1 MKINVETTSPIE
13 RKLTIEVPA
22 ERVDRELEQ
31 AYVQLG
37 RRVKLR
43 GFRPGHVPRGVLV
56 RNFKGEVEREV
67 VEKLVSG
74 TFVEAATAEG
84 VEPVA
89 PPSVSLEGA
98 LAEGQA
104 FKYSATVEVKPVVE
118 PKDYKGLAVTRR
130 VPTVGDVEVDVE
142 LAKLQES
149 YAKLVETGGREV
161 AEEGDYALIDHE
173 GTIDGQPFDGG
184 KAEGVT
190 VKVGPGKVE
199 EGFIAALVGKK
210 IGETAEFE
218 EPFPADHRNA
228 QLRGKVAHMRM
239 VLKGLKVRH
248 LAALDDELAKQ
259 VGIEGIETLEQLK
272 GRIRADLGKREAK
285 RAESELRDA
294 LLKAALERNSFEVPP
309 SMVERAIDAMLEGT
323 MERFARMGVDVS
335 QLDLDVARLRGDLRE
350 QALQQ
355 VRGALLLEAV
365 AKVERVEVTEEDL
378 QAELARMA
386 DELGIPVRQAQQQ
399 MRGKEAR
406 AALENRVRE
415 DKALAVLT
423 QAAAIQTQ

>member
-22 ERVDRELEQ
+22 ERVDRELEK

-56 RNFKGEVEREV
+56 RNFRGEVEREV

-74 TFVEAATAEG
+74 TFLEAAEAEG
-84 VEPVA
+84 VEAVA
-89 PPSVSLEGA
+89 PPSVSLEAA
-98 LAEGQA
+98 LTEGKD
-104 FKYSATVEVKPVVE
+104 FKYTATVEVKPVVVA
-118 PKDYKGLAVTRR
+118 KDYKGLSVTRR
-130 VPTVGDVEVDVE
+130 AAAVGDAEVDAE
-142 LAKLQES
+142 LAKLQDS
-149 YAKLVETGGREV
+149 YARLVETGGRDV
-161 AEEGDYALIDHE
+161 AQDGDFAVIDHE
-173 GTIDGQPFDGG
+173 GTIGGLPFDGG

-190 VKVGPGKVE
+190 VKVGQGKVE

-210 IGETAEFE
+210 VGETAEFE
-218 EPFPADHRNA
+218 EPFPADHRSE
-228 QLRGKVAHMRM
+228 QLRGKVAHMKV
-239 VLKGLKVRH
+239 VLKGLKVRQ
-248 LAALDDELAKQ
+248 LAALDDGLAAS
-259 VGIEGIETLEQLK
+259 VGIEGVATLDQLK
-272 GRIRADLGKREAK
+272 ARIRADLGKREAK
-285 RAESELRDA
+285 RAEAELKDA
-294 LLKAALERNSFEVPP
+294 LIKAALEKNSFEVPP

-350 QALQQ
+350 QAQLQ
-355 VRGALLLEAV
+355 VRGSLLLEAV
-365 AKVERVEVTEEDL
+365 AQAEQLQVTEEDL
-378 QAELARMA
+378 QAELTRMA
-386 DELGIPVRQAQQQ
+386 DELGVPVQKAQQQ

>member
-1 MKINVETTSPIE
+1 MKINVETTSPVE

-22 ERVDRELEQ
+22 ERVDRELEK

-37 RRVKLR
+37 RRVKLK

-74 TFVEAATAEG
+74 TFVEAAKAEG
-84 VEPVA
+84 VEAVA
-89 PPSVSLEGA
+89 PPNVSLDAA
-98 LAEGQA
+98 LSGGQA
-104 FKYSATVEVKPVVE
+104 FRYTATVEVKPVVE
-118 PKDYKGLAVTRR
+118 AKDYRGLSVTRR
-130 VPTVGDVEVDVE
+130 VPVVGDAEVDAE
-142 LAKLQES
+142 LAKLQDS
-149 YAKLVETGGREV
+149 YARLVETDGRDV
-161 AEEGDYALIDHE
+161 AQDGDFATIDHE
-173 GTIDGQPFDGG
+173 GTIDGLPFDGG

-199 EGFIAALVGKK
+199 EGFIPQLVGKRV
-210 IGETAEFE
+210 GETAEFE

-228 QLRGKVAHMRM
+228 QLRGKVAHMKV
-239 VLKGLKVRH
+239 VLKGLKVKRQ
-248 LAALDDELAKQ
+248 AALDDELARQ
-259 VGIEGIETLEQLK
+259 VGIEGIETLDQLK
-272 GRIRADLGKREAK
+272 ARIRADLQKREAK
-285 RAESELRDA
+285 RAESELKDA
-294 LLKAALERNSFEVPP
+294 LIKAALEKNSFEVPP

-323 MERFARMGVDVS
+323 VERFARMGVDVA
-335 QLDLDVARLRGDLRE
+335 QLDLDVARLRADLRE
-350 QALQQ
+350 QALLQ
-355 VRGALLLEAV
+355 VRGSLLLEAV
-365 AKVERVEVTEEDL
+365 ARAEQVQVTEEDL

-386 DELGIPVRQAQQQ
+386 DELGVPVQKAQQQ

-423 QAAAIQTQ
+423 QAASIQTQ

>member
-22 ERVDRELEQ
+22 ERVDRELEK
-31 AYVQLG
+31 AYDQLG

-74 TFVEAATAEG
+74 TFVEAAKAEG
-84 VEPVA
+84 VEAVA

-104 FKYSATVEVKPVVE
+104 FRYSATVEVKPVVE
-118 PKDYKGLAVTRR
+118 PKDYKGLSVTRR
-130 VPTVGDVEVDVE
+130 VPTVGDAEVDVE

-149 YAKLVETGGREV
+149 YAKLVETGGRDV
-161 AEEGDYALIDHE
+161 AQEGDYALIDHE
-173 GTIDGQPFDGG
+173 GTIDGKPFDGG

-210 IGETAEFE
+210 VGETAEFE
-218 EPFPADHRNA
+218 EPFPADHRSE
-228 QLRGKVAHMRM
+228 QLRGKVAHMKM
-239 VLKGLKVRH
+239 VLKGLKVRQ
-248 LAALDDELAKQ
+248 LAALDDELARH

-272 GRIRADLGKREAK
+272 GRIRTDLGKREAK
-285 RAESELRDA
+285 RAEAELRDA
-294 LLKAALERNSFEVPP
+294 LVKAALEKNSFEVPP

-323 MERFARMGVDVS
+323 VERFARMGVDVN

-355 VRGALLLEAV
+355 VRGSLLLEAV
-365 AKVERVEVTEEDL
+365 AKAEQVQVTEEDL
-378 QAELARMA
+378 QAELSRMA
-386 DELGIPVRQAQQQ
+386 DELGVPVQKAQQQ

>member
-22 ERVDRELEQ
+22 ERVDRELEK
-31 AYVQLG
+31 AYDQLG

-74 TFVEAATAEG
+74 TFVEAAKAEG
-84 VEPVA
+84 VEAVA

-104 FKYSATVEVKPVVE
+104 FRYSATVEVKPVVE
-118 PKDYKGLAVTRR
+118 PRDYKGLSVTRR

-149 YAKLVETGGREV
+149 YAKLVETGGRDV
-161 AEEGDYALIDHE
+161 AQEGDYALIDHE
-173 GTIDGQPFDGG
+173 GTIDGKPFDGG

-210 IGETAEFE
+210 VGDTAEFE
-218 EPFPADHRNA
+218 EPFPADHRNE
-228 QLRGKVAHMRM
+228 QLRGKQAHMKV
-239 VLKGLKVRH
+239 VLKGLKAKK
-248 LAALDDELAKQ
+248 LAALDDELARH

-272 GRIRADLGKREAK
+272 GRIRTDLGKREAK
-285 RAESELRDA
+285 RAEAELRDA
-294 LLKAALERNSFEVPP
+294 LVKAALEKNSFEVPP

-323 MERFARMGVDVS
+323 VERFARMGVDVA

-355 VRGALLLEAV
+355 VRGSLLLEAV
-365 AKVERVEVTEEDL
+365 AKAEQVEVTEEDL
-378 QAELARMA
+378 QAELSRMA
-386 DELGIPVRQAQQQ
+386 DELGVPVQKAQQQ

>member
-22 ERVDRELEQ
+22 ERVDRELEK

-56 RNFKGEVEREV
+56 RNFRGEVEREV

-74 TFVEAATAEG
+74 TFLEAAEAEG
-84 VEPVA
+84 VEAVA
-89 PPSVSLEGA
+89 PPSVSLEAA
-98 LAEGQA
+98 LTEGKD
-104 FKYSATVEVKPVVE
+104 FKYTATVEVKPVVVA
-118 PKDYKGLAVTRR
+118 KDYKGLSVTRR
-130 VPTVGDVEVDVE
+130 AAAVGDAEVDAE
-142 LAKLQES
+142 LAKLQDS
-149 YAKLVETGGREV
+149 YARLVETGGRDV
-161 AEEGDYALIDHE
+161 AQDGDFAVIDHE
-173 GTIDGQPFDGG
+173 GTIGGLPFDGG

-190 VKVGPGKVE
+190 VKVGQGKVE

-210 IGETAEFE
+210 VGETAEFE
-218 EPFPADHRNA
+218 EPFPADHRNE
-228 QLRGKVAHMRM
+228 QLRGKVAHMKV
-239 VLKGLKVRH
+239 VLKGLKVRQ
-248 LAALDDELAKQ
+248 LAALDDTLAAS
-259 VGIEGIETLEQLK
+259 VGIEGVDTLDQLK
-272 GRIRADLGKREAK
+272 ARIRADLGKREAK
-285 RAESELRDA
+285 RAEAELKDA
-294 LLKAALERNSFEVPP
+294 LIKAALEKNSFEVPP

-350 QALQQ
+350 QAQLQ
-355 VRGALLLEAV
+355 VRGSLLLEAV
-365 AKVERVEVTEEDL
+365 AQAEQLQVTEEDL
-378 QAELARMA
+378 QAELTRMA
-386 DELGIPVRQAQQQ
+386 DELGVPVQKAQQQ